1 MGYYIII
8 RGSAG
13 VGKTTIGKLLA
24 KKIKAEIIRFDKI
37 MKSLGMDYI
46 PGDKWIPLERF
57 LKAHE
62 IKIPELKEKLQNG
75 INLIIDHNFYH
86 KEQIEDLIKSLD
98 SEHFVFTLK
107 ADLNECIKRDK
118 TRKGELGEQATK
130 DVFRL
135 VSAFNYGI
143 DIDTNGKTPAEIVD
157 EILHHLPKPNK

>member
-13 VGKTTIGKLLA
+13 VGKTTISNLLA
-24 KKIKAEIIRFDKI
+24 KKIKAEIISFDKI
-37 MKSLGMDYI
+37 MKSLGADYV
-46 PGDKWIPLERF
+46 PGDKWIPLEAF

-62 IKIPELKEKLQNG
+62 IELPNLKEKLQNG

-86 KEQIEDLIKSLD
+86 KEQIEDLIKSLGFQ
-98 SEHFVFTLK
+98 HFVFTLK
-107 ADLNECIKRDK
+107 ADLNECIRRDK
-118 TRKGELGEQATK
+118 TRKGELGKEATK
-130 DVFRL
+130 SVFKL

-143 DIDTNGKTPAEIVD
+143 DIDTNEKTPAEIVD